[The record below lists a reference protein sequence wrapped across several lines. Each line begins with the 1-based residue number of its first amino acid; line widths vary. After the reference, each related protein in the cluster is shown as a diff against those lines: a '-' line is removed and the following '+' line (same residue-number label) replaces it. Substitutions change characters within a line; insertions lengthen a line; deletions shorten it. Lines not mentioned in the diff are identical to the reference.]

1 MLDTGEA
8 GMGDEES
15 EEGEEGEEGERYGA
29 GLPVTQSND
38 PLSGGHFTLGASK
51 APLFKYEI

>member
-15 EEGEEGEEGERYGA
+15 EEGEEGERYGA

-51 APLFKYEI
+51 APPRPSRERS

>member
-15 EEGEEGEEGERYGA
+15 EEGEEGERYGA